1 MPYTQTIRISNILID
16 DHNPR
21 LGHTT
26 SDQTEAIRALAM
38 RQGSKLL
45 ALTRDIVQHGLNPSD
60 LPIVMPDG
68 HDTYR
73 VLDGNRRITAI
84 KILEQPDVV
93 SGVVSD
99 SLASSF
105 ARLAQQYTQSPI
117 RQAQCVVVESRQ
129 EALHWIEL
137 HHTGERSGAGQV
149 PWGSDEVGIF
159 HTWAG
164 YQGQSG
170 TQALDMMVRQGVL
183 QADQRLRVPVSTL
196 TRLLTS
202 PVVRSTIGVTLSRQV
217 LEAVEDEAEAA
228 EKLRHV
234 VDIITAPGFRVADV
248 YTAQQREAFARR
260 LSIRFSQNDDAQAT
274 PDGREAAA
282 GTDGSTENGSQQRA
296 RERVGPRNTLMPA
309 NTSLNIT
316 EPRVAAIAQE
326 LGQLRLDRTPNAA
339 AVLFR
344 VFLELS
350 VDAYLGRE
358 GVAFHDNTILRTRL
372 LAAANKLQ
380 VGGELTM
387 SQVAPVRRAAS
398 DDAYVGASVRL
409 MHSWVHNLN
418 MTPNRREM
426 VAMWDDLSPFIHA
439 LWPF

>member
-1 MPYTQTIRISNILID
+1 MPHTQSIRVSNILID

-21 LGHTT
+21 LGYTT
-26 SDQTEAIRALAM
+26 TNQVEAIRTLAV

-99 SLASSF
+99 SVATSF
-105 ARLAQQYTQSPI
+105 ANLAEQYAQSPI
-117 RQAQCVVVESRQ
+117 QQAQCVVVQSRQ

-149 PWGSDEVGIF
+149 RWGSDETGIF

-164 YQGQSG
+164 YQVQSG

-183 QADQRLRVPVSTL
+183 QPEQRRRVPASTL
-196 TRLLTS
+196 TRLLTT
-202 PVVRSTIGVTLSRQV
+202 PAVRSTVGVRLSRQV
-217 LEAVEDEAEAA
+217 LEAVDDEAVAA
-228 EKLRHV
+228 EKMKHV
-234 VDIITAPGFRVADV
+234 VDIITTPGFRVADV
-248 YTAQQREAFARR
+248 YTAQQREEFARR
-260 LSIRFSQNDDAQAT
+260 LAVQFSQQDDERAT
-274 PDGREAAA
+274 PDGRAAPVDA
-282 GTDGSTENGSQQRA
+282 DQSARNGTQRQA
-296 RERVGPRNTLMPA
+296 RGQARPRNTLIPA
-309 NTSLNIT
+309 DTSMNIT

-326 LGQLRLDRTPNAA
+326 LRQLRLDKTPNAS

-358 GVAFHDNTILRTRL
+358 GLPFDDNTILRTRL
-372 LAAANKLQ
+372 LTSADKLQ
-380 VGGELTM
+380 EGGVL
-387 SQVAPVRRAAS
+387 SRAQAAPVRRAAS
-398 DDAYVGASVRL
+398 DDSYFGASVRL

-418 MTPNRREM
+418 MTPTSREM

-439 LWPF
+439 LWPV